1 MHVEFLRD
9 HRMPHAEKETL
20 LGIGTV
26 LASRDVPGIR
36 LTSTN
41 PAYVSIYTAIDPLS
55 GSIWSA
61 NRADP
66 TLNN

>member
-26 LASRDVPGIR
+26 LASRDVPGMR
-36 LTSTN
+36 LASTN
-41 PAYVSIYTAIDPLS
+41 PAYVRIYTAIDPPS
-55 GSIWSA
+55 GYFWSA
-61 NRADP
+61 NRPDP